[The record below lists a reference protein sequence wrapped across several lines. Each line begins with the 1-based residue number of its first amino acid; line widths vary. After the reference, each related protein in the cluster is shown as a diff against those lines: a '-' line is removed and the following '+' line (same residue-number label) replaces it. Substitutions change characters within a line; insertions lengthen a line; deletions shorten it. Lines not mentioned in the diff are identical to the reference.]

1 MLLDGRYR
9 FTAERVTFA
18 ADVVG
23 NVSAA
28 DEVAMADSTF
38 NGAFAFVSGQAP
50 IHRTGATCR
59 LDVGGGGNRF
69 LGHVAIVRMRHP
81 RPTSGIFVAITVM
94 NCTLTSSGRV
104 AM

>member
-1 MLLDGRYR
+1 MLLDGRYS
-9 FTAERVTFA
+9 FTADRVTFA

-28 DEVAMADSTF
+28 DEVAAADSTF
-38 NGAFAFVSGQAP
+38 NGAFAFVSGQGSCP
-50 IHRTGATCR
+50 PNWATCR

-69 LGHVAIVRMRHP
+69 LGHVTMVRMRHP

-94 NCTLTSSGRV
+94 NCTLAWSGRV